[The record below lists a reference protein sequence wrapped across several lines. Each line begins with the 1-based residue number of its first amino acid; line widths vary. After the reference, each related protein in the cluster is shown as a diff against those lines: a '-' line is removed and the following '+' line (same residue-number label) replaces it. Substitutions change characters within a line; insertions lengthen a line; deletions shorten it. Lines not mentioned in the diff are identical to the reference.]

1 MPNIEWREA
10 PTDVWL
16 RCFQISEK
24 EQQPFYKA
32 LGELIVHF
40 QANSKDYISF
50 VPERFV
56 DFENR
61 LLAAVIIADYGDD
74 LIVDIPAETLTT
86 GPRIRVAGSE
96 KNDILVYR

>member
-1 MPNIEWREA
+1 MLSIEWREV

-16 RCFQISEK
+16 KCFKISGK

-40 QANSKDYISF
+40 QANSKDYTSF

-56 DFENR
+56 DLENR

-86 GPRIRVAGSE
+86 GPRIRVTARE
-96 KNDILVYR
+96 KDDILVYR